1 MSELI
6 IILFFIQILVMVTA
20 AFAIV
25 LVYSPIRRL
34 LRPVATL
41 TSVGKTLGMTIIRVM
56 NRTRLSIGQILAN
69 VSSITNVLKRKRG
82 TSSSSFSL
90 KRLVSALVAGRRV
103 LGVFRLFR
111 MVRKNR
117 FWGTFRI
124 LMMAGPV
131 LIPVL
136 TSLKKLIRKPAS
148 AG

>member
-41 TSVGKTLGMTIIRVM
+41 TSVGKTLGMSIIRVM
-56 NRTRLSIGQILAN
+56 NRTRLSIGQIVAN
-69 VSSITNVLKRKRG
+69 VSSITNVLKRNRG

-103 LGVFRLFR
+103 LGVFRLLR

-124 LMMAGPV
+124 LMMAGPA

>member
-34 LRPVATL
+34 LHPIARL
-41 TSVGKTLGMTIIRVM
+41 GSVGKTLGMSIIRVM

-69 VSSITNVLKRKRG
+69 VSSITNVIKSKRG
-82 TSSSSFSL
+82 TSSAGFSL
-90 KRLVSALVAGRRV
+90 KRLVSTLVAGRRL
-103 LGVFRLFR
+103 LGVLRLFR

>member
-1 MSELI
+1 VSELI

-34 LRPVATL
+34 LHPVATL
-41 TSVGKTLGMTIIRVM
+41 ASVSKTLGMSIIRVM
-56 NRTRLSIGQILAN
+56 NRSRLSIGQILAN
-69 VSSITNVLKRKRG
+69 VSSITNVIKSKRG
-82 TSSSSFSL
+82 TSSTGFSL
-90 KRLVSALVAGRRV
+90 KRLVSTLVAGRRL
-103 LGVFRLFR
+103 LGVLRLFR

-124 LMMAGPV
+124 LMMAGPIV
-131 LIPVL
+131 IPVL

>member
-1 MSELI
+1 VSELI

-25 LVYSPIRRL
+25 LGYSPLRRL
-34 LRPVATL
+34 LHPVATL
-41 TSVGKTLGMTIIRVM
+41 TSASKTLGMSIIRVM
-56 NRTRLSIGQILAN
+56 NQTRLSIGQILAN
-69 VSSITNVLKRKRG
+69 VSSITNIVKRRRSA
-82 TSSSSFSL
+82 SSSSFSL
-90 KRLVSALVAGRRV
+90 KRLVTALVAGRRV
-103 LGVFRLFR
+103 LGVFKLFR

-124 LMMAGPV
+124 LMMVGPV
-131 LIPVL
+131 VIPVL

>member
-25 LVYSPIRRL
+25 LVYSPVRRL

-41 TSVGKTLGMTIIRVM
+41 TSVGKTLGMSIVRVM
-56 NRTRLSIGQILAN
+56 YRTRLSIGQILAN
-69 VSSITNVLKRKRG
+69 VSSITNVLKRNRG

-90 KRLVSALVAGRRV
+90 KRLVSALVAGKRV
-103 LGVFRLFR
+103 LGVFRLLR